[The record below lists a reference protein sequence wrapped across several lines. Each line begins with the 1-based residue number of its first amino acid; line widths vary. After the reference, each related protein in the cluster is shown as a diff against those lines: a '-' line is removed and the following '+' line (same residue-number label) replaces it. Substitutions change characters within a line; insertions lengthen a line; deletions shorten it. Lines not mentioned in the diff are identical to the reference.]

1 MTFLQGGTEVTT
13 GTAEL
18 GAVGRAEGQC
28 PVHDQDVCKEMSCP
42 RTGTP
47 SGHTGTPRRRCS
59 CRDQWGTEQLD
70 QPPEQT
76 PVGGVTPQNPV
87 GAVSRAGFWSR
98 KEQAKLARCIV
109 QVCSSFVLTTG
120 TSGLTGQSLAK
131 LSKYVVQIQA
141 YVLLYCNSPV
151 DWLIY

>member
-47 SGHTGTPRRRCS
+47 SGHRN
-59 CRDQWGTEQLD
+59 TE
-70 QPPEQT
+70 E
-76 PVGGVTPQNPV
+76 
-87 GAVSRAGFWSR
+87 
-98 KEQAKLARCIV
+98 E
-109 QVCSSFVLTTG
+109 
-120 TSGLTGQSLAK
+120 
-131 LSKYVVQIQA
+131 
-141 YVLLYCNSPV
+141 VLLQGSVGYRATGSTP
-151 DWLIY
+151 